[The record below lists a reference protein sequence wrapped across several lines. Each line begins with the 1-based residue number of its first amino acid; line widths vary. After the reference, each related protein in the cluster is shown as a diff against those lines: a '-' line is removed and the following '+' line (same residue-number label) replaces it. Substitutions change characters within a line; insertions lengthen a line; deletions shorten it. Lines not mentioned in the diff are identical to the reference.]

1 MSDLADIIHSQEH
14 LKKGM
19 LDKKCQICFLIYLQ
33 LVKQGK
39 STKELG
45 LEIIE

>member
-1 MSDLADIIHSQEH
+1 MKLTDIIHSQEH
-14 LKKGM
+14 LKKGI
-19 LDKKCQICFLIYLQ
+19 LDKNCQMCFLIYLQ

-39 STKELG
+39 STKDLG